1 MKNVYDPSKIVSSHC
16 DAIILGPG
24 YESMMVS
31 VYFGFVIYV
40 GRGGIQ
46 DLTPYQALSKVS
58 VGNQDINR
66 LVFLH
71 YFILQQKCYVCC
83 CGIKVYDNSL

>member
-1 MKNVYDPSKIVSSHC
+1 MELLKDSFMKNQHAHSEIISSHC

-46 DLTPYQALSKVS
+46 DLTPYEALSEVS
-58 VGNQDINR
+58 KENQDIDR
-66 LVFLH
+66 LVF
-71 YFILQQKCYVCC
+71 QQYS
-83 CGIKVYDNSL
+83 IA

>member
-1 MKNVYDPSKIVSSHC
+1 MKILYDPSKIVLSHC

-40 GRGGIQ
+40 GRGGI
-46 DLTPYQALSKVS
+46 
-58 VGNQDINR
+58 
-66 LVFLH
+66 
-71 YFILQQKCYVCC
+71 
-83 CGIKVYDNSL
+83 

>member
-1 MKNVYDPSKIVSSHC
+1 MLLFQKLITETQISKPPEPTMDHNSIISSHC

-40 GRGGIQ
+40 GRGGI
-46 DLTPYQALSKVS
+46 
-58 VGNQDINR
+58 
-66 LVFLH
+66 
-71 YFILQQKCYVCC
+71 
-83 CGIKVYDNSL
+83 